1 MQPMQL
7 ATRTRSGES
16 CGYLA
21 RMRLFRFTR
30 AARLLHTGLLTRP
43 LVTLLA
49 LSLALALQACTEGA
63 VPGGTPTATRSAT
76 SMQVALDVS
85 VSAST
90 NALRVRAFYARAA
103 TPTLLRLIDSATI
116 ALQTGTTSAPV
127 RLDLAAC
134 LADPLREPSTTTR
147 VGSSP
152 DASSANTC
160 VLHLQL
166 VVLNAA
172 GVPTDSAT
180 LVPLVARVGAQVIAP
195 SVTFGAKVRGIA
207 LLGASPLFR
216 GTTVQFIAE
225 VTADSGVGT
234 AVTWSSSAPSIASV
248 SATGLLS
255 GLAPGTAIITVKS
268 VVNPTVT
275 ASATITVATPA
286 VRKVL
291 LPSSAGLYFPLTS
304 ILGPL
309 QPSIDAD
316 PGADRRLNWSSSDTN
331 VLTVD
336 QAGLVT
342 ARALGTARVTASAAS
357 NPLATSDMNTFVC
370 GIAGHTTVNIA
381 GTSIAADTSALSG
394 LIDITVVGDIAAR
407 GVVNTGV
414 TLYSAPLRSGPDSNF
429 VVKGPGGPG
438 TPASV
443 TIRWD
448 TRLVPNGDYYIAAI
462 LYSSFNNCPWY
473 RVQIYKIKNP

>member
-1 MQPMQL
+1 M
-7 ATRTRSGES
+7 
-16 CGYLA
+16 
-21 RMRLFRFTR
+21 
-30 AARLLHTGLLTRP
+30 
-43 LVTLLA
+43 
-49 LSLALALQACTEGA
+49 
-63 VPGGTPTATRSAT
+63 
-76 SMQVALDVS
+76 
-85 VSAST
+85 
-90 NALRVRAFYARAA
+90 
-103 TPTLLRLIDSATI
+103 
-116 ALQTGTTSAPV
+116 
-127 RLDLAAC
+127 
-134 LADPLREPSTTTR
+134 
-147 VGSSP
+147 
-152 DASSANTC
+152 
-160 VLHLQL
+160 
-166 VVLNAA
+166 LNAA
-172 GVPTDSAT
+172 GVPSDSAT
-180 LVPLVARVGAQVIAP
+180 LPPLVARVGAQVNAP
-195 SVTFGAKVRGIA
+195 SVTLGAKVRGIA
-207 LLGASPLFR
+207 LLGTSPLFI
-216 GTTVQFIAE
+216 GTTVQFIAQ

-248 SATGLLS
+248 SPTGLLS
-255 GLAPGTAIITVKS
+255 GLAPGTAIITIRS

-291 LPSSAGLYFPLTS
+291 IPPSASLYFPLTS
-304 ILGPL
+304 TLGPI

-316 PGADRRLNWSSSDTN
+316 PGADRRLNWSSSDPS

-342 ARALGTARVTASAAS
+342 ARALGTARVTASAVA
-357 NPLATSDMNTFVC
+357 NPAATTDMNTFVC

-414 TLYSAPLRSGPDSNF
+414 TFYSAPLRGGPDTTF

-438 TPASV
+438 TPSSV

-448 TRLVPNGDYYIAAI
+448 TRRVPNGDYYIAAI
-462 LYSSFNNCPWY
+462 LYSAFNNCPWY